1 MSVRQIVKI
10 GEKSD
15 PEGAVCCL
23 VGLAKGGNQE
33 AIRALKGAARAAKYK
48 PQCTFSAAAKNFDIK
63 KIAPNSVGQ
72 GRARTA
78 VSSRETAPGHTNY
91 SQLTKLL
98 KVEHRGRTN
107 PVREDTNLLAWSNI
121 GSEEDSLTI
130 VQFHKTLEEK
140 GVAEIA
146 ITWFTELEKCELDT
160 SERIK
165 LQTGLVKVLE
175 GLNCNS
181 IHALEE
187 LRKSRTSN
195 TSKEVF
201 DFLTGDIQLDD
212 QSVKRLGELNRL
224 FP

>member
-1 MSVRQIVKI
+1 MVDVPNLAAPSTAAGNQAPLPGPATAHGVGSPTDFRGMSVRQIVKI

-33 AIRALKGAARAAKYK
+33 AIRALKEAARAAKYK

-98 KVEHRGRTN
+98 KFEHRGRTN
-107 PVREDTNLLAWSNI
+107 PVREDTNLLT
-121 GSEEDSLTI
+121 G
-130 VQFHKTLEEK
+130 
-140 GVAEIA
+140 
-146 ITWFTELEKCELDT
+146 
-160 SERIK
+160 K
-165 LQTGLVKVLE
+165 LKKLAKQ
-175 GLNCNS
+175 
-181 IHALEE
+181 A
-187 LRKSRTSN
+187 
-195 TSKEVF
+195 
-201 DFLTGDIQLDD
+201 
-212 QSVKRLGELNRL
+212 
-224 FP
+224 